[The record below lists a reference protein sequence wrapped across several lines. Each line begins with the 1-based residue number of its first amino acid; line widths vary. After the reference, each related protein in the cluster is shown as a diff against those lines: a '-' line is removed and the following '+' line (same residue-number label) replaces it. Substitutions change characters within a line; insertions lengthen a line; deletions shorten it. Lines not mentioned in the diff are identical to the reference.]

1 MKQTISYDDE
11 EIMAIKSECA
21 EAIADFGM
29 QFHIIQ
35 VLVLHHDDGAVLR
48 YILQDILQ
56 AMDAVQ

>member
-35 VLVLHHDDGAVLR
+35 EFPIMIRAGVSSPF
-48 YILQDILQ
+48 
-56 AMDAVQ
+56 